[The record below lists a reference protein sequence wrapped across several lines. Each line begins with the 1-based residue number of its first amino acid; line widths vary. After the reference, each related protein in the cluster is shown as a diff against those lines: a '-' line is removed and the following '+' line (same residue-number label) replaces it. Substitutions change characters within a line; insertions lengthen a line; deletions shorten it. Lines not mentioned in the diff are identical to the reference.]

1 MFNSGKVFLD
11 MHQFYEQIFFFYVMS
26 ELIVFIL
33 TFPVSNDTYQ
43 KNV

>member
-33 TFPVSNDTYQ
+33 TLSVSNDVDQ
-43 KNV
+43 KIV